1 MVLVNTVQEPKVKPE
16 EEQFLMIA
24 VFLWL
29 FKFRTAKI
37 LNILTEV
44 ASCLEVEKILKLVQ
58 TKTIICTQPL
68 DLRLKK
74 RLILTL
80 ELILTKLIRLKLAT
94 NLLPALVVLIWLRL
108 TPVSE

>member
-44 ASCLEVEKILKLVQ
+44 AFYLEVEKILKLVL
-58 TKTIICTQPL
+58 TKTTICMPL
-68 DLRLKK
+68 QALLLKNN
-74 RLILTL
+74 LIPTL
-80 ELILTKLIRLKLAT
+80 GLI
-94 NLLPALVVLIWLRL
+94 
-108 TPVSE
+108 

>member
-44 ASCLEVEKILKLVQ
+44 AFYLEVEKILKLVL
-58 TKTIICTQPL
+58 TKTTICMPL
-68 DLRLKK
+68 QVLLLKNN
-74 RLILTL
+74 LIPTL
-80 ELILTKLIRLKLAT
+80 GLI
-94 NLLPALVVLIWLRL
+94 
-108 TPVSE
+108 

>member
-1 MVLVNTVQEPKVKPE
+1 MVLVNTVQEPKVKLE

-44 ASCLEVEKILKLVQ
+44 AFYLEVEKILKLVL
-58 TKTIICTQPL
+58 TKTTTCMPL
-68 DLRLKK
+68 QALLLKNN
-74 RLILTL
+74 LIPTL
-80 ELILTKLIRLKLAT
+80 GLI
-94 NLLPALVVLIWLRL
+94 
-108 TPVSE
+108 

>member
-44 ASCLEVEKILKLVQ
+44 AFYLEVEKILKLVL
-58 TKTIICTQPL
+58 TKTSICMPL
-68 DLRLKK
+68 QVLLLKNN
-74 RLILTL
+74 LIPTL
-80 ELILTKLIRLKLAT
+80 GLI
-94 NLLPALVVLIWLRL
+94 
-108 TPVSE
+108 

>member
-44 ASCLEVEKILKLVQ
+44 AFYLEVEKILKLVL
-58 TKTIICTQPL
+58 TKTTTCMLLQVL
-68 DLRLKK
+68 LLKNN
-74 RLILTL
+74 LIPTL
-80 ELILTKLIRLKLAT
+80 GLI
-94 NLLPALVVLIWLRL
+94 
-108 TPVSE
+108 

>member
-44 ASCLEVEKILKLVQ
+44 AFYLEVEKILKLVL
-58 TKTIICTQPL
+58 TKTTICMLLQAL
-68 DLRLKK
+68 LLKNN
-74 RLILTL
+74 LILTL
-80 ELILTKLIRLKLAT
+80 GLI
-94 NLLPALVVLIWLRL
+94 
-108 TPVSE
+108 